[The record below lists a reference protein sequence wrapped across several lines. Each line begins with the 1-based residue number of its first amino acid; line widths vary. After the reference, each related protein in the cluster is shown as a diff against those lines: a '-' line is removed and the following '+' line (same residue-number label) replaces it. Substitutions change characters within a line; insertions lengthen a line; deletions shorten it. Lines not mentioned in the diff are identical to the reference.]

1 MVNCQ
6 ASPGMMSAMKTS
18 SFFAYKG
25 PGRVSIARFPPRNTP
40 AGFRVY
46 KKLAPGPWFN
56 SVSRDEYDR
65 LYGAQLA
72 ALDPAVVKSELQA
85 LAGDA
90 EPVLLCW
97 ERTPFT
103 EKNWCHRRIVARWLH
118 ETLGEPVPERIERE
132 QLEQAVFDHLNV
144 LAAAE
149 REDFTRTCDGRPLG
163 EFSESELVEML
174 PRGVAL
180 GLGLR

>member
-1 MVNCQ
+1 
-6 ASPGMMSAMKTS
+6 MKTA
-18 SFFAYKG
+18 SFFAFQG
-25 PGRVSIARFPPRNTP
+25 PGRISIARYPPRGTP

-72 ALDPAVVKSELQA
+72 ALDPALVKAELES

-97 ERTPFT
+97 ERAPFT
-103 EKNWCHRRIVARWLH
+103 EKNWCHRRLVARWFH
-118 ETLGEPVPERIERE
+118 ETLGVLIPERIERE
-132 QLEQAVFDHLNV
+132 QLEELAFEHLPDDAKSV
-144 LAAAE
+144 HP
-149 REDFTRTCDGRPLG
+149 DGRRGALRSDSG
-163 EFSESELVEML
+163 LRAHHELASFSETELVEML
-174 PRGVAL
+174 PRDVAAR
-180 GLGLR
+180 LGLR